1 MEPTFQDA
9 DHSSDEY
16 PADETDHASQGS
28 FIHIIV
34 NQFRSMAKV
43 LKDKG
48 NMSC

>member
-34 NQFRSMAKV
+34 LSMAKV
-43 LKDKG
+43 FKDKG